1 MSEENLKDDE
11 KKNPDKESSDD
22 EKQSDEEKSS
32 DKKSDVEESDDEKIF
47 DDEKNSEPEEPE
59 YFSPERP
66 VTLQGKIFAYFDDLK
81 MMLSE
86 ISLKYIISVVGG
98 VLFFVVLIGA
108 VLIFADPSEVPPEN
122 KIPRQIADE
131 YMQDYIH
138 IKISEG
144 MSVGEIA
151 DKLSSKGVIASG
163 LKFRILS
170 KIRGYDDK
178 LKSGTYVFTPNMT
191 ENAVFEKLLNGETYL
206 ITLTVPEGFG
216 VKEIANRLEYLD
228 LANKEEFLKLA
239 ENFAPY
245 DYMKKRKDVVYSVE
259 GFLFPATYSFEAD
272 ATAEDILKAMTDEF
286 DRRITPEMRERAKK
300 EDLSIYDLTILASL
314 VEREVRFEEDRAK
327 VAQVFFKRL
336 KINMPL
342 QTDATLQYL
351 LDAPKEDVEIE
362 DTKIE
367 SPYNTYLNAGLPP
380 GPIASPGIES
390 FDAVLHPADTDY
402 LYFVADR
409 SGHNHYAKTYEEHM
423 ELVNQYR

>member
-32 DKKSDVEESDDEKIF
+32 DKKSDVEESDDEKNF

-216 VKEIANRLEYLD
+216 VKEIANRLEYL
-228 LANKEEFLKLA
+228 
-239 ENFAPY
+239 
-245 DYMKKRKDVVYSVE
+245 
-259 GFLFPATYSFEAD
+259 
-272 ATAEDILKAMTDEF
+272 
-286 DRRITPEMRERAKK
+286 
-300 EDLSIYDLTILASL
+300 LT
-314 VEREVRFEEDRAK
+314 
-327 VAQVFFKRL
+327 
-336 KINMPL
+336 
-342 QTDATLQYL
+342 TT
-351 LDAPKEDVEIE
+351 
-362 DTKIE
+362 
-367 SPYNTYLNAGLPP
+367 
-380 GPIASPGIES
+380 
-390 FDAVLHPADTDY
+390 
-402 LYFVADR
+402 
-409 SGHNHYAKTYEEHM
+409 
-423 ELVNQYR
+423 